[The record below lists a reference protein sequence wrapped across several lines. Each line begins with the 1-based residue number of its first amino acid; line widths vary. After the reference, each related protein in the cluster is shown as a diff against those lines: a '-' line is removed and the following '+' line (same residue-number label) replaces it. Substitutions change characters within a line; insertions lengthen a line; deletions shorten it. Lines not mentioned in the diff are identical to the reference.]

1 MSDGRTLEFGMMVGS
16 LRKGSLNRCL
26 AEAMMGMAPDGVR
39 FEHLPPIGEL
49 PHYDQD
55 VFDEAVPEPVERLSA
70 AIREKDAVVIAVP
83 EYNYSFPGV
92 LKNAIDWACRTKPQ
106 PFAGKPVF
114 LMSASPSVYGGVR
127 GQLELRQVLMAIN
140 AICLPRPEIMVREA
154 DGKFDD
160 QGRLTDDRTR
170 EFLQKGLDALVDYA
184 RRFA

>member
-16 LRKGSLNRCL
+16 LRKGSLNRRL

-39 FEHLPPIGEL
+39 FEHLPPIGDL

-70 AIREKDAVVIAVP
+70 AIRAKDGLVIAVP

-92 LKNAIDWACRTKPQ
+92 LKNAIDWVCRTKPQ

-127 GQLELRQVLMAIN
+127 GQLQLRQVLMAVN
-140 AICLPRPEIMVREA
+140 ALCLPRPEIMVRQA
-154 DGKFDD
+154 DEKFDGE
-160 QGRLTDDRTR
+160 GRLTDERTG
-170 EFLQKGLDALVDYA
+170 EFLEKAVAALAEHA
-184 RRFA
+184 RRLA